1 MLVTGEIRKNGE
13 KSQGCHRDKLGGGWV
28 RTLPNVLACVFSL
41 LSMASFLYL
50 NMKTN
55 DLQGRVWALQHGKS
69 GDIAFHMPG
78 LSMDQLNSIVQEK
91 VDRLLS
97 QRSYEHMA
105 KLRISREAPADCN
118 CPAEPPLQQVNIYPG
133 MGPVIQNDQD
143 LGVFRISD
151 LSVIWIFIP

>member
-1 MLVTGEIRKNGE
+1 MLGTGEMRKNGE
-13 KSQGCHRDKLGGGWV
+13 KSQGCHRDKLGGVLSGWV
-28 RTLPNVLACVFSL
+28 RTLPSVLAFVFSL

-78 LSMDQLNSIVQEK
+78 LSVDQLNSIVQEK

-105 KLRISREAPADCN
+105 KLRIARDAPADCN
-118 CPAEPPLQQVNIYPG
+118 CPAGNC
-133 MGPVIQNDQD
+133 DQMA
-143 LGVFRISD
+143 
-151 LSVIWIFIP
+151 FI